1 MAEVDTQKLANVL
14 KENRE
19 SAEKAAQSA
28 KEDRL
33 REMQFRKE
41 EIEKLKNIA
50 ETGRENG
57 KFISKQVREDASSQ
71 VKRFNQQQNLLDKV
85 TGLTEEQRMD
95 RESRKS
101 GNQERQEALN
111 KLKEKLESLGMK
123 ADDNYEVIQEQK
135 AIDKENLQLEKKS
148 LREQAR
154 ERLARA
160 RDAVAGAPKALAVG
174 AGKAVA
180 KTASGLFDLLKK
192 LFGPALIFGVI
203 LSIMKFLQSEENR
216 QKLKDIFEKIKEGF
230 KFVIEKILIPLG
242 PVIKAILEFSVDTIV
257 AGFNGIK
264 KVMGFIQDFAEN
276 GPKPEEYKGLPVL
289 GLGVTTTLSAISAS
303 AKNADSTIGKIAKAF
318 NTAFFGTAVPGPGG
332 AVARSGGVVN
342 YIRSIFKPLRG
353 VANGLKGVGTLVTKL
368 PILGTITNFF
378 VGSAKAAGGVA
389 KAASPFLKLLK
400 NLFLPL
406 TIIIGVFDTIKGA
419 ISGFKEDDEAT
430 LGEKILNAIQGGLT
444 GLVNSIIGIPLD
456 LVVSLI
462 NFVAS
467 KFGFE
472 DGLIPEDMKPSVLLA
487 KVIAFPFDAL
497 KAAIDFVKGIFTDP
511 VGTIK
516 SLFNSIFDPE
526 EGILGFITK
535 PLEPVFNFIKKIF
548 DFDFLGFIKKIPG
561 VGKLIDFFTKD
572 EAEKIEAIRKDI
584 EKAEAE
590 IAEARA
596 RIERSQ
602 AGENE
607 FFMMAEE
614 AGQAEQ
620 LRKIER
626 LEAEIAKAKAKE
638 LEIIGGDNAPIIV
651 NQDNSTNDNS
661 TNSNSATVTGKSTTP
676 LAYSDAY
683 YITG

>member
-1 MAEVDTQKLANVL
+1 MAEVDTLKLANVL

-33 REMQFRKE
+33 REMEFRRE
-41 EIEKLKNIA
+41 EIDKLKNIA

-95 RESRKS
+95 RDSRKS
-101 GNQERQEALN
+101 ANDARQEALN
-111 KLKEKLESLGMK
+111 KLKEKLESLGIK
-123 ADDNYEVIQEQK
+123 ADDNYEVNKEQK
-135 AIDKENLQLEKKS
+135 EINKENLKLEKKS
-148 LREQAR
+148 VREQVR
-154 ERLARA
+154 DRLARA
-160 RDAVAGAPKALAVG
+160 RDAVKEAPKALAVG

-216 QKLKDIFEKIKEGF
+216 KKLKKIFEKIKAGF

-289 GLGVTTTLSAISAS
+289 GLGVTATLGAISKS

-332 AVARSGGVVN
+332 AGATKGGVVN

-368 PILGTITNFF
+368 PIIGSITRFF
-378 VGSAKAAGGVA
+378 VGSAKAVGGVA
-389 KAASPFLKLLK
+389 KAASPFLKLLGR
-400 NLFLPL
+400 LFLPL

-462 NFVAS
+462 NFVAK

-472 DGLIPEDMKPSVLLA
+472 EGLIPEDMKPSILLG
-487 KVIAFPFDAL
+487 K
-497 KAAIDFVKGIFTDP
+497 AIDFLFSPIKAFLKFFGDVFDDP
-511 VGTIK
+511 LGAIK
-516 SLFNSIFDPE
+516 TLFNDFFDPE
-526 EGILGFITK
+526 EGIFGFITK
-535 PLEPVFNFIKKIF
+535 PLMPVFDFIKKIF
-548 DFDFLGFIKKIPG
+548 DFDFMGFIKKIPG

-572 EAEKIEAIRKDI
+572 EAEKLAEIEEDI
-584 EKAEAE
+584 AKAEAK
-590 IAEARA
+590 IAEAQA
-596 RIERSQ
+596 RIDRSK

-607 FFMMAEE
+607 FTFMGEK

-620 LRKIER
+620 QRKIER

-638 LEIIGGDNAPIIV
+638 LEILGGSKEPVIV

-661 TNSNSATVTGKSTTP
+661 TNSSSTSVTGKSTIP

-683 YITG
+683 YVGT

>member
-33 REMQFRKE
+33 REMEFRRE
-41 EIEKLKNIA
+41 EIDKLKNIA

-57 KFISKQVREDASSQ
+57 KFISKQVRDDASSQ

-101 GNQERQEALN
+101 GNKERQEALN
-111 KLKEKLESLGMK
+111 KLKEKLESLGIK

-160 RDAVAGAPKALAVG
+160 RDAVKGAPKALAVG

-216 QKLKDIFEKIKEGF
+216 KKLKEIFEKIKEGF

-242 PVIKAILEFSVDTIV
+242 PVIKAILEISVATIV
-257 AGFNGIK
+257 AGFEGIK

-289 GLGVTTTLSAISAS
+289 GLGVTTTLGAISKS

-318 NTAFFGTAVPGPGG
+318 NTAFFGTAVPGGPAG
-332 AVARSGGVVN
+332 ATSGGVVN
-342 YIRSIFKPLRG
+342 YIRSFFKPLKG
-353 VANGLKGVGTLVTKL
+353 VADGLKGVGALVTKL
-368 PILGTITNFF
+368 PIIGSITNFF
-378 VGSAKAAGGVA
+378 IGSAKAVGGVA
-389 KAASPFLKLLK
+389 KAASPFLKLLGK
-400 NLFLPL
+400 LFLPL

-419 ISGFKEDDEAT
+419 ISGFKEDDEAS

-472 DGLIPEDMKPSVLLA
+472 DGLIPEDMKPSKLLA

-516 SLFNSIFDPE
+516 SLFYGLFGE
-526 EGILGFITK
+526 EGILNFLVE

-548 DFDFLGFIKKIPG
+548 SFDFMGFIKKIPG

-572 EAEKIEAIRKDI
+572 EAEKLAAIEEDI
-584 EKAEAE
+584 AKAEAK
-590 IAEARA
+590 IQEARD
-596 RIERSQ
+596 RIERSEG
-602 AGENE
+602 GENVYYGD
-607 FFMMAEE
+607 EE
-614 AGQAEQ
+614 YKREQ
-620 LRKIER
+620 DAKYIAK
-626 LEAEIAKAKAKE
+626 LEEEIAKAKAKE
-638 LEIIGGDNAPIIV
+638 LEITTGSKEPIIV

-661 TNSNSATVTGKSTTP
+661 TNSSSTSVTGKSTTP

-683 YITG
+683 YVIP

>member
-33 REMQFRKE
+33 REMEFRRE
-41 EIEKLKNIA
+41 EIDKLKNIA

-101 GNQERQEALN
+101 GNKERQEALN
-111 KLKEKLESLGMK
+111 KLKEKLESLGIK

-160 RDAVAGAPKALAVG
+160 RDAVKGAPKALAVG

-192 LFGPALIFGVI
+192 LFGPALIFGVL

-216 QKLKDIFEKIKEGF
+216 KKLKEIFEKIKSGF

-242 PVIKAILEFSVDTIV
+242 PVIKAILEFSVATIV
-257 AGFNGIK
+257 AGFEGIK

-289 GLGVTTTLSAISAS
+289 GLGVTTTLGAISKS

-332 AVARSGGVVN
+332 AGATKGGVVN
-342 YIRSIFKPLRG
+342 YIRSFFKPLKG
-353 VANGLKGVGTLVTKL
+353 VADGLKGVGALVTKL
-368 PILGTITNFF
+368 PIIGTITNFF
-378 VGSAKAAGGVA
+378 VGSAKAVGGVA
-389 KAASPFLKLLK
+389 KAASPFLKLLGK
-400 NLFLPL
+400 LFLPL

-419 ISGFKEDDEAT
+419 ISGFKEDDEAS

-462 NFVAS
+462 NFVAK

-472 DGLIPEDMKPSVLLA
+472 DGLIPEDMKPSKLIA
-487 KVIAFPFDAL
+487 KLIALPFDAL

-516 SLFNSIFDPE
+516 SLFNSIFGE
-526 EGILGFITK
+526 EGILNFLVE

-548 DFDFLGFIKKIPG
+548 SFDFMGFIKKIPG

-572 EAEKIEAIRKDI
+572 EAEKLAEIEEDI
-584 EKAEAE
+584 AKAEAK
-590 IAEARA
+590 IAEARD
-596 RIERSQ
+596 RMERSEG
-602 AGENE
+602 GENVYYGD
-607 FFMMAEE
+607 EE
-614 AGQAEQ
+614 YKRAQDA
-620 LRKIER
+620 KYIAK
-626 LEAEIAKAKAKE
+626 LEEEIAKAKAKE
-638 LEIIGGDNAPIIV
+638 LEIVGGDNAPIIV

-683 YITG
+683 YASGI

>member
-1 MAEVDTQKLANVL
+1 ME
-14 KENRE
+14 
-19 SAEKAAQSA
+19 
-28 KEDRL
+28 
-33 REMQFRKE
+33 FRRE

-95 RESRKS
+95 RDSRKS
-101 GNQERQEALN
+101 ANDARQEALN
-111 KLKEKLESLGMK
+111 KLKEKLESLGIK
-123 ADDNYEVIQEQK
+123 ADDNYQVNKEQK
-135 AIDKENLQLEKKS
+135 EINKENLKLEKKS
-148 LREQAR
+148 IREKVR
-154 ERLARA
+154 DRLARA
-160 RDAVAGAPKALAVG
+160 RDAVKEAPKALVTG

-192 LFGPALIFGVI
+192 LFGPALIFGII

-216 QKLKDIFEKIKEGF
+216 EKIKEIFEKIKAGF

-242 PVIKAILEFSVDTIV
+242 PVIKAILEFSVATIV
-257 AGFNGIK
+257 AGFEGIK

-289 GLGVTTTLSAISAS
+289 GLGVTTTLGAISKS

-332 AVARSGGVVN
+332 AGATKGGVVN
-342 YIRSIFKPLRG
+342 YIRSFFRPLKG
-353 VANGLKGVGTLVTKL
+353 IADGLKGVGALVTKL
-368 PILGTITNFF
+368 PLLGLVSNFF
-378 VGSAKAAGGVA
+378 VGSAKAVGGVA
-389 KAASPFLKLLK
+389 KAASPFLKLLGK
-400 NLFLPL
+400 LFLPL

-419 ISGFKEDDEAT
+419 ISGFKEDDEAS

-462 NFVAS
+462 NFVAK

-472 DGLIPEDMKPSVLLA
+472 DGLIPEDMKPSKLIKKL
-487 KVIAFPFDAL
+487 IALPFDAL

-516 SLFNSIFDPE
+516 SLFYGLFGE
-526 EGILGFITK
+526 EGILNFLVE

-548 DFDFLGFIKKIPG
+548 SFDFMGFIKKIPG

-572 EAEKIEAIRKDI
+572 EAEKLAEIEEDI
-584 EKAEAE
+584 AKAEAK
-590 IAEARA
+590 IAEARD
-596 RIERSQ
+596 RMERSEG
-602 AGENE
+602 GENVYYGD
-607 FFMMAEE
+607 EE
-614 AGQAEQ
+614 YKRAQDA
-620 LRKIER
+620 KYIAK
-626 LEAEIAKAKAKE
+626 LEEEIAKAKAKE
-638 LEIIGGDNAPIIV
+638 LEITTGSKEPIIV

-661 TNSNSATVTGKSTTP
+661 TNSSSTSVTGKSTTP

-683 YITG
+683 YVIP

>member
-33 REMQFRKE
+33 REMEFRRE

-57 KFISKQVREDASSQ
+57 KFISKQVRDDASSQ

-160 RDAVAGAPKALAVG
+160 RDAVTGAPKALAVG

-216 QKLKDIFEKIKEGF
+216 KKLKEIFEKIKEGF

-242 PVIKAILEFSVDTIV
+242 PVIKAILEISVATIV
-257 AGFNGIK
+257 AGFEGIK

-276 GPKPEEYKGLPVL
+276 GPKPEEYKGLPIL
-289 GLGVTTTLSAISAS
+289 GLGVTTTLGAISKS

-332 AVARSGGVVN
+332 AGATKGGVVN
-342 YIRSIFKPLRG
+342 YIRSFFKPLKG
-353 VANGLKGVGTLVTKL
+353 VADGLKGVGALVTKL
-368 PILGTITNFF
+368 PIIGTITNFF
-378 VGSAKAAGGVA
+378 VGSAKAVGGVA
-389 KAASPFLKLLK
+389 KAASPFLKLLGK
-400 NLFLPL
+400 LFLPL

-462 NFVAS
+462 NFVAK

-472 DGLIPEDMKPSVLLA
+472 DGLIPEDMKPSKLIA
-487 KVIAFPFDAL
+487 KLIALPFDAL
-497 KAAIDFVKGIFTDP
+497 KAAINFVKGIFTDP

-516 SLFNSIFDPE
+516 SLFNSIFGE
-526 EGILGFITK
+526 GGILNFLVE

-548 DFDFLGFIKKIPG
+548 SFDFMGFIKKIPG

-572 EAEKIEAIRKDI
+572 EAEKLAEIEDDI
-584 EKAEAE
+584 AKAEAK
-590 IAEARA
+590 IAEARD
-596 RIERSQ
+596 RMERSEG
-602 AGENE
+602 GENVYYGD
-607 FFMMAEE
+607 EE
-614 AGQAEQ
+614 YKRAQDA
-620 LRKIER
+620 KYIAK
-626 LEAEIAKAKAKE
+626 LEEEIAKAKAKE
-638 LEIIGGDNAPIIV
+638 LEITTGSKEPIIV

-661 TNSNSATVTGKSTTP
+661 TNSSSTSVTGKSTTP

-683 YITG
+683 YVIP

>member
-33 REMQFRKE
+33 REMEFRRE

-101 GNQERQEALN
+101 GNKERQEALN
-111 KLKEKLESLGMK
+111 KLKEKLESLGIK

-160 RDAVAGAPKALAVG
+160 RDAVKGAPKALAVG

-192 LFGPALIFGVI
+192 LFGPALIFGVL

-216 QKLKDIFEKIKEGF
+216 KKLKEIFEKIKAGF

-242 PVIKAILEFSVDTIV
+242 PVIKAILEFSVATIV
-257 AGFNGIK
+257 AGFEGIK

-289 GLGVTTTLSAISAS
+289 GLGVTTTLGAISKS

-332 AVARSGGVVN
+332 AGATKGGVVN
-342 YIRSIFKPLRG
+342 YIRSFFRPLKG
-353 VANGLKGVGTLVTKL
+353 VADGLKGVGALVTKL
-368 PILGTITNFF
+368 PIIGTITNFF
-378 VGSAKAAGGVA
+378 VGSAKAVGGVA
-389 KAASPFLKLLK
+389 KAASPFLKLLGK
-400 NLFLPL
+400 LFLPL

-419 ISGFKEDDEAT
+419 ISGFKEDDEAS

-462 NFVAS
+462 NFVAK

-472 DGLIPEDMKPSVLLA
+472 DGLIPEDMKPSKLIKKL
-487 KVIAFPFDAL
+487 IALPFDAL

-516 SLFNSIFDPE
+516 SLFYGLFGE
-526 EGILGFITK
+526 GGILNFLVE

-548 DFDFLGFIKKIPG
+548 SFDFMGFIKKIPG

-572 EAEKIEAIRKDI
+572 EAEKLAEIEEDI
-584 EKAEAE
+584 AKAEAK
-590 IAEARA
+590 IAEARD
-596 RIERSQ
+596 RMERSEG
-602 AGENE
+602 GENVYYGD
-607 FFMMAEE
+607 EE
-614 AGQAEQ
+614 YKRAQDAK
-620 LRKIER
+620 KIAK
-626 LEAEIAKAKAKE
+626 LEEEIAKAKAKE
-638 LEIIGGDNAPIIV
+638 LEIVGGSKEPIIV

-661 TNSNSATVTGKSTTP
+661 TNSSSTSVTGKSTTP

-683 YITG
+683 YVIP

>member
-33 REMQFRKE
+33 REMEFRRE

-101 GNQERQEALN
+101 GNKERQEALN
-111 KLKEKLESLGMK
+111 KLKEKLESLGIK

-160 RDAVAGAPKALAVG
+160 RDAVKGAPKALAVG

-192 LFGPALIFGVI
+192 LFGPALIFGVL

-216 QKLKDIFEKIKEGF
+216 KKLKEIFEKIKAGF

-242 PVIKAILEFSVDTIV
+242 PVIKAILEFSVATIV
-257 AGFNGIK
+257 AGFEGIK

-289 GLGVTTTLSAISAS
+289 GLGVTTTLGAISKS

-332 AVARSGGVVN
+332 AGATKGGVVN
-342 YIRSIFKPLRG
+342 YIRSFLKPLRG
-353 VANGLKGVGTLVTKL
+353 IANGLKGVGALVTKL
-368 PILGTITNFF
+368 PLLGLVSNFF
-378 VGSAKAAGGVA
+378 VGSAKAVGGVA
-389 KAASPFLKLLK
+389 KAASPFLKLLGK
-400 NLFLPL
+400 LFLPL

-419 ISGFKEDDEAT
+419 ISGFKEDDEAS

-462 NFVAS
+462 NFVAK

-472 DGLIPEDMKPSVLLA
+472 DGLIPEDMKPSKLIKKL
-487 KVIAFPFDAL
+487 IALPFDAL

-516 SLFNSIFDPE
+516 SLFYGLFGE
-526 EGILGFITK
+526 GGILNFLVE

-548 DFDFLGFIKKIPG
+548 SFDFMGFIKKIPG

-572 EAEKIEAIRKDI
+572 EAEKLAEIEEDI
-584 EKAEAE
+584 AKAEAK
-590 IAEARA
+590 IAEARD
-596 RIERSQ
+596 RMERSEG
-602 AGENE
+602 GENVYYGD
-607 FFMMAEE
+607 EE
-614 AGQAEQ
+614 YKRAQDAK
-620 LRKIER
+620 KIAK
-626 LEAEIAKAKAKE
+626 LEEEIAKAKAKE
-638 LEIIGGDNAPIIV
+638 LEIVGGSKEPIIV

-661 TNSNSATVTGKSTTP
+661 TNSSSTSVTGKSTTP

-683 YITG
+683 YVIP

>member
-33 REMQFRKE
+33 REMEFRRE

-101 GNQERQEALN
+101 GNKERQEALN
-111 KLKEKLESLGMK
+111 KLKEKLESLGIK

-160 RDAVAGAPKALAVG
+160 RDAVKGAPKALAVG

-192 LFGPALIFGVI
+192 LFGPALIFGVL

-216 QKLKDIFEKIKEGF
+216 KKLKEIFEKIKAGF

-242 PVIKAILEFSVDTIV
+242 PVIKAILEFSVATIV
-257 AGFNGIK
+257 AGFEGIK

-289 GLGVTTTLSAISAS
+289 GLGVTTTLGAISKS

-332 AVARSGGVVN
+332 AGATKGGVVN
-342 YIRSIFKPLRG
+342 YIRSFFKPLKG
-353 VANGLKGVGTLVTKL
+353 VADGLKGVGALVTKL
-368 PILGTITNFF
+368 PIIGTITNFF
-378 VGSAKAAGGVA
+378 VGSAKAVGGVA
-389 KAASPFLKLLK
+389 KAASPFLKLLGK
-400 NLFLPL
+400 LFLPL

-419 ISGFKEDDEAT
+419 ISGFKEDDEAS

-462 NFVAS
+462 NFVAK

-472 DGLIPEDMKPSVLLA
+472 DGLIPEDMKPSKLIKKL
-487 KVIAFPFDAL
+487 IALPFDAL

-516 SLFNSIFDPE
+516 SLFYGLFGE
-526 EGILGFITK
+526 GGILNFLVE

-548 DFDFLGFIKKIPG
+548 SFDFMGFIKKIPG

-572 EAEKIEAIRKDI
+572 EAEKLAEIEEDI
-584 EKAEAE
+584 AKAEAK
-590 IAEARA
+590 IAEARD
-596 RIERSQ
+596 RMERSEG
-602 AGENE
+602 GENVYYGD
-607 FFMMAEE
+607 EE
-614 AGQAEQ
+614 YKRAQDAK
-620 LRKIER
+620 KIAK
-626 LEAEIAKAKAKE
+626 LEEEIAKAKAKE
-638 LEIIGGDNAPIIV
+638 LEIVGGSKEPIIV

-661 TNSNSATVTGKSTTP
+661 TNSSSTSVTGKSTTP

-683 YITG
+683 YVIP

>member
-1 MAEVDTQKLANVL
+1 MILNERNQAQENLINQLEENKKL
-14 KENRE
+14 
-19 SAEKAAQSA
+19 
-28 KEDRL
+28 
-33 REMQFRKE
+33 
-41 EIEKLKNIA
+41 EI
-50 ETGRENG
+50 
-57 KFISKQVREDASSQ
+57 
-71 VKRFNQQQNLLDKV
+71 
-85 TGLTEEQRMD
+85 
-95 RESRKS
+95 
-101 GNQERQEALN
+101 EALN

-160 RDAVAGAPKALAVG
+160 RDAVTGAPKALAVG

-192 LFGPALIFGVI
+192 LFGPALIFGLI
-203 LSIMKFLQSEENR
+203 ISIMKFLQDEDNR
-216 QKLKDIFEKIKEGF
+216 EKIKDIFEKIKEGF

-289 GLGVTTTLSAISAS
+289 GLGVTTTLGAISKS

-318 NTAFFGTAVPGPGG
+318 NTAFFGTAVPGGPAG
-332 AVARSGGVVN
+332 ATSGGVVN
-342 YIRSIFKPLRG
+342 YIRSFFKPLKG
-353 VANGLKGVGTLVTKL
+353 VADGLKGVGALVTKL
-368 PILGTITNFF
+368 PIIGSITNFF
-378 VGSAKAAGGVA
+378 IGSAKAVGGVA
-389 KAASPFLKLLK
+389 KAASPFLKLLGK
-400 NLFLPL
+400 LFLPL

-472 DGLIPEDMKPSVLLA
+472 DGLIPEDMKPSKLLA

-511 VGTIK
+511 VQTIK
-516 SLFNSIFDPE
+516 DLFTSVFGE
-526 EGILGFITK
+526 EGILNFIVK
-535 PLEPVFNFIKKIF
+535 PLEPVFNFIKGIF

-572 EAEKIEAIRKDI
+572 EAEKIEAIKKDI

-638 LEIIGGDNAPIIV
+638 LEIIGGGNAPIIV

-683 YITG
+683 YASGI

>member
-33 REMQFRKE
+33 REMEFRRE

-95 RESRKS
+95 RDSRKS
-101 GNQERQEALN
+101 ANDARQEALN
-111 KLKEKLESLGMK
+111 KLKEKLESLGIK

-160 RDAVAGAPKALAVG
+160 RDAVKEAPEALKAA

-192 LFGPALIFGVI
+192 LFGPALIFGII

-216 QKLKDIFEKIKEGF
+216 EKIKAIFEKIKEGV
-230 KFVIEKILIPLG
+230 KFVIGLFEKIG
-242 PVIKAILEFSVDTIV
+242 PVIETILEFSVPKIKK
-257 AGFNGIK
+257 GFEGIK
-264 KVMGFIQDFAEN
+264 KVFGLVKEFVDSV
-276 GPKPEEYKGLPVL
+276 PPEEFKGLPVL
-289 GLGVTTTLSAISAS
+289 GVGATLALRRISNA
-303 AKNADSTIGKIAKAF
+303 AKNADSSIGKIAKAF

-332 AVARSGGVVN
+332 AGATKGGVVN
-342 YIRSIFKPLRG
+342 YIRSFFKPLKG
-353 VANGLKGVGTLVTKL
+353 IADGLKGVGALVTKL
-368 PILGTITNFF
+368 PLLGLVSNFF
-378 VGSAKAAGGVA
+378 VGSAKAVGGVA
-389 KAASPFLKLLK
+389 KAASPFLKLLGK
-400 NLFLPL
+400 LFLPL

-419 ISGFKEDDEAT
+419 ISGFKEDDEAS

-462 NFVAS
+462 NFVAK

-472 DGLIPEDMKPSVLLA
+472 DGLIPEDMKPSKLIKKL
-487 KVIAFPFDAL
+487 IALPFDAL

-516 SLFNSIFDPE
+516 SLFYGLFGE
-526 EGILGFITK
+526 EGILNFLVE

-548 DFDFLGFIKKIPG
+548 SFDFMGFIKKIPG

-572 EAEKIEAIRKDI
+572 EAEKLAEIEEDI
-584 EKAEAE
+584 AKAEAK
-590 IAEARA
+590 IAEARD
-596 RIERSQ
+596 RMERSEG
-602 AGENE
+602 GENVYYGD
-607 FFMMAEE
+607 EE
-614 AGQAEQ
+614 YKRAQDA
-620 LRKIER
+620 KYIAK
-626 LEAEIAKAKAKE
+626 LEEEIAKAKAKE
-638 LEIIGGDNAPIIV
+638 LEIVGGSKEPIIV

-661 TNSNSATVTGKSTTP
+661 TNSSSTSVTGKSTTP

-683 YITG
+683 YVIP

>member
-160 RDAVAGAPKALAVG
+160 RDAVKGAPKALAVG

-192 LFGPALIFGVI
+192 LFGPALIFGLI
-203 LSIMKFLQSEENR
+203 ISIMKFLQDEDNR
-216 QKLKDIFEKIKEGF
+216 EKIKDIFEKIKEGF

-289 GLGVTTTLSAISAS
+289 GLGVTTTLGAISKS

-318 NTAFFGTAVPGPGG
+318 NTAFFGTAVPGGPAG
-332 AVARSGGVVN
+332 ATSGGVVN
-342 YIRSIFKPLRG
+342 YIRSFFKPLKG
-353 VANGLKGVGTLVTKL
+353 VADGLKGVGALVTKL
-368 PILGTITNFF
+368 PIIGSITNFF
-378 VGSAKAAGGVA
+378 IGSAKAVGGVA
-389 KAASPFLKLLK
+389 KAASPFLKLLGK
-400 NLFLPL
+400 LFLPL

-462 NFVAS
+462 NFVAK

-472 DGLIPEDMKPSVLLA
+472 DGLIPEDMKPSKLLA

-516 SLFNSIFDPE
+516 SLFYGLFGE
-526 EGILGFITK
+526 EGILNFLVE

-548 DFDFLGFIKKIPG
+548 SFDFMGFIKKIPG

-572 EAEKIEAIRKDI
+572 EAEKLAEIEQDI
-584 EKAEAE
+584 AKAEAE
-590 IAEARA
+590 IAEARD
-596 RIERSQ
+596 RIERSEG
-602 AGENE
+602 GENVYVGN
-607 FFMMAEE
+607 EE
-614 AGQAEQ
+614 YKRAQDAKEIA
-620 LRKIER
+620 K

-638 LEIIGGDNAPIIV
+638 LEIVGGDNAPIIV

>member
-1 MAEVDTQKLANVL
+1 MAEVDTLKLANVL

-33 REMQFRKE
+33 REMEFRRE

-95 RESRKS
+95 RDSRKS
-101 GNQERQEALN
+101 ANDARQEALN
-111 KLKEKLESLGMK
+111 KLKEKLESLGIK
-123 ADDNYEVIQEQK
+123 ADDNYQVQKEQK
-135 AIDKENLQLEKKS
+135 EINKEALKLEKKS
-148 LREQAR
+148 IREKVR
-154 ERLARA
+154 DRLARA
-160 RDAVAGAPKALAVG
+160 RDAVKEAPKALVTG

-216 QKLKDIFEKIKEGF
+216 DKIKAIFEKIKEGV
-230 KFVIEKILIPLG
+230 KFVIELFKNIG
-242 PVIKAILEFSVDTIV
+242 PVIDTILEYSIPPIKRGFEGIAKVFGLVTEFVDSV
-257 AGFNGIK
+257 
-264 KVMGFIQDFAEN
+264 
-276 GPKPEEYKGLPVL
+276 PPEEFKGLPVL
-289 GLGVTTTLSAISAS
+289 GVGATLALTRISNA
-303 AKNADSTIGKIAKAF
+303 AKNANSSIGKIAKAF
-318 NTAFFGTAVPGPGG
+318 NTAFFGTAVAGPGG
-332 AVARSGGVVN
+332 AVTRSGGVVG

-353 VANGLKGVGTLVTKL
+353 IANGLKGVGALVTKL
-368 PILGTITNFF
+368 PVLGLISNFF
-378 VGSAKAAGGVA
+378 IGSAKAVGGVA
-389 KAASPFLKLLK
+389 KAASPFLRLLK

-511 VGTIK
+511 VQTIK
-516 SLFNSIFDPE
+516 DLFTSVFGE
-526 EGILGFITK
+526 EGILNFLVK

-548 DFDFLGFIKKIPG
+548 DFDFMGFIKKIPG

-572 EAEKIEAIRKDI
+572 EAEKLAAIEEDIR
-584 EKAEAE
+584 KAEAK
-590 IAEARA
+590 IAEARD
-596 RIERSQ
+596 RMERSEG
-602 AGENE
+602 GENVYYGD
-607 FFMMAEE
+607 EE
-614 AGQAEQ
+614 YKRAQDAK
-620 LRKIER
+620 KIAK
-626 LEAEIAKAKAKE
+626 LEEEIAKAKAKE
-638 LEIIGGDNAPIIV
+638 LEIIGGSKEPIIV

-661 TNSNSATVTGKSTTP
+661 TNSSSTSVTGKSTIP

-683 YITG
+683 YMPG

>member
-33 REMQFRKE
+33 REMEFRRE
-41 EIEKLKNIA
+41 EIDKLKNIA

-57 KFISKQVREDASSQ
+57 KFISKQVRDDASSQ

-160 RDAVAGAPKALAVG
+160 RDAVTGAPKALAVG

-216 QKLKDIFEKIKEGF
+216 KKLKEIFEKIKEGF

-242 PVIKAILEFSVDTIV
+242 PVIKAILEISVATIV
-257 AGFNGIK
+257 AGFEGIK

-289 GLGVTTTLSAISAS
+289 GLGVTTTLGAISKS

-318 NTAFFGTAVPGPGG
+318 NTAFFGTAVPGGPAG
-332 AVARSGGVVN
+332 ATSGGVVN
-342 YIRSIFKPLRG
+342 YIRSFFKPLKG
-353 VANGLKGVGTLVTKL
+353 IADGLKGVGALVTKL
-368 PILGTITNFF
+368 PVLGLVSNFF
-378 VGSAKAAGGVA
+378 VGSAKAVGGVA
-389 KAASPFLKLLK
+389 KAASPFLKLLGK
-400 NLFLPL
+400 LFLPL

-419 ISGFKEDDEAT
+419 ISGFKEDDEAS

-462 NFVAS
+462 NFVAK

-472 DGLIPEDMKPSVLLA
+472 DGLIPEDMKPSKLIA
-487 KVIAFPFDAL
+487 KLIALPFDAL
-497 KAAIDFVKGIFTDP
+497 KAAINFVKGIFTDP

-516 SLFNSIFDPE
+516 SLFNSIFGE
-526 EGILGFITK
+526 EGILNFLVE

-548 DFDFLGFIKKIPG
+548 SFDFMGFIKKIPG

-572 EAEKIEAIRKDI
+572 EAEKLAEIEEDI
-584 EKAEAE
+584 AKAEAK
-590 IAEARA
+590 IAEARD
-596 RIERSQ
+596 RMERSEG
-602 AGENE
+602 GENVYYGD
-607 FFMMAEE
+607 EE
-614 AGQAEQ
+614 YKREQ
-620 LRKIER
+620 DAKYIAK
-626 LEAEIAKAKAKE
+626 LEEEIAKAKAKE
-638 LEIIGGDNAPIIV
+638 LEITTGSKEPIIV

-661 TNSNSATVTGKSTTP
+661 TNSSSTSVTGKSTTP

-683 YITG
+683 YVIP

>member
-33 REMQFRKE
+33 REMEFRRE

-95 RESRKS
+95 RDSRKS
-101 GNQERQEALN
+101 ANDARQEALN
-111 KLKEKLESLGMK
+111 KLKEKLESLGIK
-123 ADDNYEVIQEQK
+123 ADDNYQVNKEQK
-135 AIDKENLQLEKKS
+135 EINKENLKLEKKS
-148 LREQAR
+148 IREKVR
-154 ERLARA
+154 DRLARA
-160 RDAVAGAPKALAVG
+160 RDAVKEAPKALVTG

-192 LFGPALIFGVI
+192 LFGPALIFGII

-216 QKLKDIFEKIKEGF
+216 EKIKEIFEKIKAGF

-242 PVIKAILEFSVDTIV
+242 PVIKAILEFSVATIV
-257 AGFNGIK
+257 AGFEGIK

-289 GLGVTTTLSAISAS
+289 GLGVTTTLGAISKS

-332 AVARSGGVVN
+332 AGATKGGVVN
-342 YIRSIFKPLRG
+342 YIRSFFRPLKG
-353 VANGLKGVGTLVTKL
+353 IADGLKGVGALVTKL
-368 PILGTITNFF
+368 PLLGLVSNFF
-378 VGSAKAAGGVA
+378 VGSAKAVGGVA
-389 KAASPFLKLLK
+389 KAASPFLKLLGK
-400 NLFLPL
+400 LFLPL

-419 ISGFKEDDEAT
+419 ISGFKEDDEAS

-462 NFVAS
+462 NFVAK

-472 DGLIPEDMKPSVLLA
+472 DGLIPEDMKPSKLIKKL
-487 KVIAFPFDAL
+487 IALPFDAL

-516 SLFNSIFDPE
+516 SLFYGLFGE
-526 EGILGFITK
+526 EGILNFLVE

-548 DFDFLGFIKKIPG
+548 SFDFMGFIKKIPG

-572 EAEKIEAIRKDI
+572 EAEKLAEIEEDI
-584 EKAEAE
+584 AKAEAK
-590 IAEARA
+590 IAEARD
-596 RIERSQ
+596 RMERSEG
-602 AGENE
+602 GENVYYGD
-607 FFMMAEE
+607 EE
-614 AGQAEQ
+614 YKRAQDA
-620 LRKIER
+620 KYIAK
-626 LEAEIAKAKAKE
+626 LEEEIAKAKAKE
-638 LEIIGGDNAPIIV
+638 LEITTGSKEPIIV

-661 TNSNSATVTGKSTTP
+661 TNSSSTSVTGKSTTP

-683 YITG
+683 YVIP

>member
-33 REMQFRKE
+33 REMEFRRE

-95 RESRKS
+95 RDSRKS
-101 GNQERQEALN
+101 ANDARQEALN
-111 KLKEKLESLGMK
+111 KLKEKLESLGIK
-123 ADDNYEVIQEQK
+123 ADDNYQVNKEQK
-135 AIDKENLQLEKKS
+135 EINKENLKLEKKS
-148 LREQAR
+148 IREKVR
-154 ERLARA
+154 DRLARA
-160 RDAVAGAPKALAVG
+160 RDAVKEAPKALVTG

-203 LSIMKFLQSEENR
+203 ISIMKFLQSEENR
-216 QKLKDIFEKIKEGF
+216 EKIKEIFEKIKAGF

-242 PVIKAILEFSVDTIV
+242 PVIKAILEFSVATIV
-257 AGFNGIK
+257 AGFEGIK

-289 GLGVTTTLSAISAS
+289 GLGVTTTLGAISKS

-332 AVARSGGVVN
+332 AGATKGGVVN
-342 YIRSIFKPLRG
+342 YIRSFFRPLKG
-353 VANGLKGVGTLVTKL
+353 IADGLKGVGALVTKL
-368 PILGTITNFF
+368 PLLGLVSNFF
-378 VGSAKAAGGVA
+378 VGSAKAVGGVA
-389 KAASPFLKLLK
+389 KAASPFLKLLGK
-400 NLFLPL
+400 LFLPL

-419 ISGFKEDDEAT
+419 ISGFKEDDEAS

-462 NFVAS
+462 NFVAK

-472 DGLIPEDMKPSVLLA
+472 DGLIPEDMKPSKLIKKL
-487 KVIAFPFDAL
+487 IALPFDAL

-516 SLFNSIFDPE
+516 SLFYGLFGE
-526 EGILGFITK
+526 EGILNFLVE

-548 DFDFLGFIKKIPG
+548 SFDFMGFIKKIPG

-572 EAEKIEAIRKDI
+572 EAEKLAEIEEDI
-584 EKAEAE
+584 AKAEAK
-590 IAEARA
+590 IAEARD
-596 RIERSQ
+596 RMERSEG
-602 AGENE
+602 GENVYYGD
-607 FFMMAEE
+607 EE
-614 AGQAEQ
+614 YKRAQDA
-620 LRKIER
+620 KYIAK
-626 LEAEIAKAKAKE
+626 LEEEIAKAKAKE
-638 LEIIGGDNAPIIV
+638 LEITTGSKEPIIV

-661 TNSNSATVTGKSTTP
+661 TNSSSTSVTGKSTTP

-683 YITG
+683 YVIP

>member
-1 MAEVDTQKLANVL
+1 MAEVDTLKLANVL

-33 REMQFRKE
+33 REMEFRRE

-95 RESRKS
+95 RDSRKS
-101 GNQERQEALN
+101 ANEARQEALN
-111 KLKEKLESLGMK
+111 KLKEKLESLGIK
-123 ADDNYEVIQEQK
+123 ADDNYQVNKEQK
-135 AIDKENLQLEKKS
+135 EINKENLKLEKKS
-148 LREQAR
+148 IREKVR
-154 ERLARA
+154 DRLARA
-160 RDAVAGAPKALAVG
+160 RDAVKEAPKALVTG

-203 LSIMKFLQSEENR
+203 ISIMKFLQSEENR
-216 QKLKDIFEKIKEGF
+216 EKIKEIFEKIKAGF

-242 PVIKAILEFSVDTIV
+242 PVIKAILEFSVATIV
-257 AGFNGIK
+257 AGFEGIK

-289 GLGVTTTLSAISAS
+289 GLGVTTTLGAISKS

-332 AVARSGGVVN
+332 AGATKGGVVN
-342 YIRSIFKPLRG
+342 YIRSFFRPLKG
-353 VANGLKGVGTLVTKL
+353 IADGLKGVGALVTKL
-368 PILGTITNFF
+368 PLLGLVSNFF
-378 VGSAKAAGGVA
+378 VGSAKAVGGVA
-389 KAASPFLKLLK
+389 KAASPFLKLLGK
-400 NLFLPL
+400 LFLPL

-419 ISGFKEDDEAT
+419 ISGFKEDDEAS

-462 NFVAS
+462 NFVAK

-472 DGLIPEDMKPSVLLA
+472 DGLIPEDMKPSKLIKKL
-487 KVIAFPFDAL
+487 IALPFDAL

-516 SLFNSIFDPE
+516 SLFYGLFGE
-526 EGILGFITK
+526 EGILNFLVE

-548 DFDFLGFIKKIPG
+548 SFDFMGFIKKIPG

-572 EAEKIEAIRKDI
+572 EAEKLAEIEEDI
-584 EKAEAE
+584 AKAEAK
-590 IAEARA
+590 IAEARD
-596 RIERSQ
+596 RMERSEG
-602 AGENE
+602 GENVYYGD
-607 FFMMAEE
+607 EE
-614 AGQAEQ
+614 YKRAQDA
-620 LRKIER
+620 KYIAK
-626 LEAEIAKAKAKE
+626 LEEEIAKAKAKE
-638 LEIIGGDNAPIIV
+638 LEITTGSKEPIIV

-661 TNSNSATVTGKSTTP
+661 TNSSSTSVTGKSTTP

-683 YITG
+683 YVIP

>member
-1 MAEVDTQKLANVL
+1 MAEVDTLKLANVL

-160 RDAVAGAPKALAVG
+160 RDAVTGAPKALAVG

-216 QKLKDIFEKIKEGF
+216 KKLKEIFEKIKEGF

-289 GLGVTTTLSAISAS
+289 GLGVTTTLGAISKS

-318 NTAFFGTAVPGPGG
+318 NTAFFGTAVPGGPAG
-332 AVARSGGVVN
+332 ATSGGVVN
-342 YIRSIFKPLRG
+342 YIRSFFKPLKG
-353 VANGLKGVGTLVTKL
+353 VADGLKGVGALVTKL
-368 PILGTITNFF
+368 PIIGSITNFF
-378 VGSAKAAGGVA
+378 IGSAKAVGGVA
-389 KAASPFLKLLK
+389 KAASPFLKLLGK
-400 NLFLPL
+400 LFLPL

-472 DGLIPEDMKPSVLLA
+472 DGLIPEDMKPSKLLA

-511 VGTIK
+511 VGTVK

-572 EAEKIEAIRKDI
+572 EAEKIEAIKKDI

-638 LEIIGGDNAPIIV
+638 LEIIGGSKEPIIV

-661 TNSNSATVTGKSTTP
+661 TNSSSTSVTGKSTTP

-683 YITG
+683 YVIP

>member
-33 REMQFRKE
+33 REMEFRRE

-101 GNQERQEALN
+101 GNKERQEALN
-111 KLKEKLESLGMK
+111 KLKEKLESLGIK

-160 RDAVAGAPKALAVG
+160 RDAVKGAPKALAVG

-216 QKLKDIFEKIKEGF
+216 KKLKEIFEKIKEGF

-242 PVIKAILEFSVDTIV
+242 PVIKAILEISVATIV
-257 AGFNGIK
+257 AGFEGIK

-289 GLGVTTTLSAISAS
+289 GLGVTTTLGAISKS

-332 AVARSGGVVN
+332 AGATKGGVVN
-342 YIRSIFKPLRG
+342 YIRSFFKPLKG
-353 VANGLKGVGTLVTKL
+353 VADGLKGVGALVTKL
-368 PILGTITNFF
+368 PIIGTITNFF
-378 VGSAKAAGGVA
+378 VGSAKAVGGVA
-389 KAASPFLKLLK
+389 KAASPFLKLLGK
-400 NLFLPL
+400 LFLPL

-419 ISGFKEDDEAT
+419 ISGFKEDDEAS

-462 NFVAS
+462 NFVAK

-472 DGLIPEDMKPSVLLA
+472 DGLIPEDMKPSKLIA
-487 KVIAFPFDAL
+487 KLIALPFDAL
-497 KAAIDFVKGIFTDP
+497 KAAINFVKGIFTDP

-516 SLFNSIFDPE
+516 SLFNSIFGE
-526 EGILGFITK
+526 EGILNFLVE

-548 DFDFLGFIKKIPG
+548 SFDFMGFIKKIPG

-572 EAEKIEAIRKDI
+572 EAEKLAEIEDDI
-584 EKAEAE
+584 AKAEAK
-590 IAEARA
+590 IAEARD
-596 RIERSQ
+596 RMERSEG
-602 AGENE
+602 GENVYYGD
-607 FFMMAEE
+607 EE
-614 AGQAEQ
+614 YKRAQDA
-620 LRKIER
+620 KYIAK
-626 LEAEIAKAKAKE
+626 LEEEIAKAKAKE
-638 LEIIGGDNAPIIV
+638 LEITTGSNEPIIV

-661 TNSNSATVTGKSTTP
+661 TNSSSTSVTGKSTTP

-683 YITG
+683 YVIP

>member
-33 REMQFRKE
+33 REMEFRRE
-41 EIEKLKNIA
+41 EIDKLKNIA

-57 KFISKQVREDASSQ
+57 KFISKQVRDDASSQ

-101 GNQERQEALN
+101 GNKERQEALN
-111 KLKEKLESLGMK
+111 KLKEKLESLGIK

-160 RDAVAGAPKALAVG
+160 RDAVKGAPKALAVG

-216 QKLKDIFEKIKEGF
+216 KKLKEIFEKIKEGF

-242 PVIKAILEFSVDTIV
+242 PVIKAILEISVATIV
-257 AGFNGIK
+257 AGFEGIK

-289 GLGVTTTLSAISAS
+289 GLGVTTTLGAISKS

-332 AVARSGGVVN
+332 AGATKGGVVN
-342 YIRSIFKPLRG
+342 YIRSFFKPLKG
-353 VANGLKGVGTLVTKL
+353 VADGLKGVGALVTKL
-368 PILGTITNFF
+368 PIIGTITNFF
-378 VGSAKAAGGVA
+378 VGSAKAVGGVA
-389 KAASPFLKLLK
+389 KAASPFLKLLGK
-400 NLFLPL
+400 LFLPL

-462 NFVAS
+462 NFVAK

-472 DGLIPEDMKPSVLLA
+472 DGLIPEDMKPSKLLA
-487 KVIAFPFDAL
+487 KLIAFPFDAL

-516 SLFNSIFDPE
+516 SLFYGLFGE
-526 EGILGFITK
+526 EGILNFLVE

-548 DFDFLGFIKKIPG
+548 SFDFMGFIKKIPG

-572 EAEKIEAIRKDI
+572 EAEKLAEIEDDI
-584 EKAEAE
+584 AKAEAK
-590 IAEARA
+590 IAEARD
-596 RIERSQ
+596 RMERSEG
-602 AGENE
+602 GENVYYGD
-607 FFMMAEE
+607 EE
-614 AGQAEQ
+614 YKRAQDA
-620 LRKIER
+620 KYIAK
-626 LEAEIAKAKAKE
+626 LEEEIAKAKAKE
-638 LEIIGGDNAPIIV
+638 LEITTGSKEPIIV

-661 TNSNSATVTGKSTTP
+661 TNSSSTSVTGKSTTP

-683 YITG
+683 YVIP

>member
-33 REMQFRKE
+33 REMEFRRE
-41 EIEKLKNIA
+41 EIDKLKNIA

-57 KFISKQVREDASSQ
+57 KFISKQVRDDASSQ

-101 GNQERQEALN
+101 GNKERQEALN
-111 KLKEKLESLGMK
+111 KLKEKLESLGIK

-160 RDAVAGAPKALAVG
+160 RDAVTGAPKALAVG

-216 QKLKDIFEKIKEGF
+216 KKLKEIFEKIKEGF

-242 PVIKAILEFSVDTIV
+242 PVIKAILEISVATIV
-257 AGFNGIK
+257 AGFEGIK

-289 GLGVTTTLSAISAS
+289 GLGVTTTLGAISKS

-332 AVARSGGVVN
+332 AGATKGGVVN
-342 YIRSIFKPLRG
+342 YIRSFFKPLKG
-353 VANGLKGVGTLVTKL
+353 VADGLKGVGALVTKL
-368 PILGTITNFF
+368 PIIGTITNFF
-378 VGSAKAAGGVA
+378 VGSAKAVGGVA
-389 KAASPFLKLLK
+389 KAASPFLKLLGK
-400 NLFLPL
+400 LFLPL

-462 NFVAS
+462 NFVAK

-472 DGLIPEDMKPSVLLA
+472 DGLIPEDMKPSKLIA
-487 KVIAFPFDAL
+487 KLIALPFDAL
-497 KAAIDFVKGIFTDP
+497 KAAINFVKGIFTDP

-516 SLFNSIFDPE
+516 SLFNSIFGE
-526 EGILGFITK
+526 GGILNFLVE

-548 DFDFLGFIKKIPG
+548 SFDFMGFIKKIPG

-572 EAEKIEAIRKDI
+572 EAEKLAEIEEDI
-584 EKAEAE
+584 AKAEAK
-590 IAEARA
+590 IAEARD
-596 RIERSQ
+596 RMERSEG
-602 AGENE
+602 GENVYYGD
-607 FFMMAEE
+607 EE
-614 AGQAEQ
+614 YKRAQDA
-620 LRKIER
+620 KYIAK
-626 LEAEIAKAKAKE
+626 LEEEIAKAKAKE
-638 LEIIGGDNAPIIV
+638 LEITTGSKEPIIV

-661 TNSNSATVTGKSTTP
+661 TNSSSTSVTGKSTTP

-683 YITG
+683 YVIP

>member
-33 REMQFRKE
+33 REMEFRRE
-41 EIEKLKNIA
+41 EIDKLKNIA

-57 KFISKQVREDASSQ
+57 KFISKQVRDDASSQ

-111 KLKEKLESLGMK
+111 KLKEKLESLGIK

-160 RDAVAGAPKALAVG
+160 RDAVKGAPKALAVG

-216 QKLKDIFEKIKEGF
+216 KKLKEIFEKIKEGF

-242 PVIKAILEFSVDTIV
+242 PVIKAILEISVATIV
-257 AGFNGIK
+257 AGFEGIK

-289 GLGVTTTLSAISAS
+289 GLGVTTTLGAISKS

-318 NTAFFGTAVPGPGG
+318 NTAFFGTAVPGGPAG
-332 AVARSGGVVN
+332 ATSGGVVN
-342 YIRSIFKPLRG
+342 YIRSFFKPLKG
-353 VANGLKGVGTLVTKL
+353 VADGLKGVGALVTKL
-368 PILGTITNFF
+368 PIIGSITNFF
-378 VGSAKAAGGVA
+378 IGSAKAVGGVA
-389 KAASPFLKLLK
+389 KAASPFLKLLGK
-400 NLFLPL
+400 LFLPL

-462 NFVAS
+462 NFVAK

-472 DGLIPEDMKPSVLLA
+472 DGLIPEDMKPSKLIA
-487 KVIAFPFDAL
+487 KLIALPFDAL
-497 KAAIDFVKGIFTDP
+497 KAAINFVKGIFTDP

-516 SLFNSIFDPE
+516 SLFNSIFGE
-526 EGILGFITK
+526 GGILNFLVE

-548 DFDFLGFIKKIPG
+548 SFDFMGFIKKIPG

-572 EAEKIEAIRKDI
+572 EAEKLAEIEDDI
-584 EKAEAE
+584 AKAEAK
-590 IAEARA
+590 IAEARD
-596 RIERSQ
+596 RMERSEG
-602 AGENE
+602 GENVYYGD
-607 FFMMAEE
+607 EE
-614 AGQAEQ
+614 YKRAQDA
-620 LRKIER
+620 KYIAK
-626 LEAEIAKAKAKE
+626 LEEEIAKAKAKE
-638 LEIIGGDNAPIIV
+638 LEITTGSKEPIIV

-661 TNSNSATVTGKSTTP
+661 TNSSSTSVTGKSTTP

-683 YITG
+683 YVIP

>member
-33 REMQFRKE
+33 REMEFRRE

-57 KFISKQVREDASSQ
+57 KFISKQVRDDASSQ

-101 GNQERQEALN
+101 GNKERQEALN
-111 KLKEKLESLGMK
+111 KLKEKLESLGIK

-160 RDAVAGAPKALAVG
+160 RDAVKGAPKALAVG

-216 QKLKDIFEKIKEGF
+216 KKLKEIFEKIKEGF

-242 PVIKAILEFSVDTIV
+242 PVIKAILEISVATIV
-257 AGFNGIK
+257 AGFEGIK

-289 GLGVTTTLSAISAS
+289 GLGVTTTLGAISKS

-332 AVARSGGVVN
+332 AGATKGGVVN
-342 YIRSIFKPLRG
+342 YIRSFFKPLKG
-353 VANGLKGVGTLVTKL
+353 IADGLKGVGALVTKL
-368 PILGTITNFF
+368 PVLGLVSNFF
-378 VGSAKAAGGVA
+378 VGSAKAVGGVA
-389 KAASPFLKLLK
+389 KAASPFLKLLGK
-400 NLFLPL
+400 LFLPL

-462 NFVAS
+462 NFVAK

-472 DGLIPEDMKPSVLLA
+472 DGLIPEDMKPSKLIKKL
-487 KVIAFPFDAL
+487 IALPFDAL
-497 KAAIDFVKGIFTDP
+497 KAAIDFV
-511 VGTIK
+511 
-516 SLFNSIFDPE
+516 
-526 EGILGFITK
+526 
-535 PLEPVFNFIKKIF
+535 
-548 DFDFLGFIKKIPG
+548 
-561 VGKLIDFFTKD
+561 
-572 EAEKIEAIRKDI
+572 
-584 EKAEAE
+584 
-590 IAEARA
+590 
-596 RIERSQ
+596 
-602 AGENE
+602 
-607 FFMMAEE
+607 
-614 AGQAEQ
+614 
-620 LRKIER
+620 
-626 LEAEIAKAKAKE
+626 
-638 LEIIGGDNAPIIV
+638 
-651 NQDNSTNDNS
+651 
-661 TNSNSATVTGKSTTP
+661 
-676 LAYSDAY
+676 
-683 YITG
+683 